1 MLLTFPDQLIKYGM
15 WPAAILVFCLVVLIL
30 FRKRIGP
37 IFDKIGPAIDRVR
50 KAGPIELTS
59 APPSQQPIDVRAES
73 PRKVFH
79 PLDSPLLNDREEAIR
94 KEIEKLFPSDMTGRI
109 NTLVTL
115 LAAKAAVLRRENGPI
130 GQSSP
135 HDVRLSSSSV
145 PVIRLLRRATF

>member
-1 MLLTFPDQLIKYGM
+1 MSISL
-15 WPAAILVFCLVVLIL
+15 PANTSPYPVPFCVASTRDGFAGL
-30 FRKRIGP
+30 P
-37 IFDKIGPAIDRVR
+37 SPAIDRVR

-115 LAAKAAVLRRENGPI
+115 LAAKAAVLRRENGPR